1 MSLERFRKVQK
12 AEAALAALDL
22 SVTTKADKLRV
33 QQVRD
38 AMRALDDEQ
47 CDTKET
53 IVNLL
58 GSLETGYSETEVLE
72 DLRDL
77 VKRWDKEARA
87 WRKAS
92 GRKRSAAAA
101 EVAP

>member
-47 CDTKET
+47 CGTKET
-53 IVNLL
+53 VA
-58 GSLETGYSETEVLE
+58 SLVDSLDTGYTGPEVLE

-77 VKRWDKEARA
+77 VKKWDKEAREWSRA
-87 WRKAS
+87 KTRK
-92 GRKRSAAAA
+92 KA
-101 EVAP
+101 EPAPEVQP